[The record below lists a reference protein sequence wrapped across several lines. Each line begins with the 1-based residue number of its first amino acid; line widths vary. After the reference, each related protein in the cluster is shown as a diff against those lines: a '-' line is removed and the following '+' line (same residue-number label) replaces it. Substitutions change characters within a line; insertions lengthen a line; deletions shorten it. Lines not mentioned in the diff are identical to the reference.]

1 MIEFLLKMVWITEL
15 VCLTDESV
23 GDQLEDGW
31 VVEGPVV
38 KVSVG
43 VGQFHVDLVGRR
55 ALVFLGNS
63 DIKERD

>member
-38 KVSVG
+38 KVSIAVSCRFG
-43 VGQFHVDLVGRR
+43 GQEG
-55 ALVFLGNS
+55 LGLS
-63 DIKERD
+63 W

>member
-1 MIEFLLKMVWITEL
+1 M
-15 VCLTDESV
+15 CLTDECV
-23 GDQLEDGW
+23 GDRLEDGW

-43 VGQFHVDLVGRR
+43 VGQFDVDLVGRR

-63 DIKERD
+63 DIRK

>member
-15 VCLTDESV
+15 VYLTDESV

-55 ALVFLGNS
+55 SFLVLNS